1 MKDHEDKKNESGEII
16 SPCNP
21 EHECKGCC
29 CQDQEHEGFTE
40 FDESYSMPDE
50 HEHFQ
55 EFVEVELRN
64 WRIAYYSNPD
74 KLDLS
79 PDQQVLVQVDRG
91 VDIGT
96 VIQASVKGKEL
107 EESFESD
114 QIFPIVRIVNDD
126 DLKQLDEIE
135 AKEISAT
142 EKFSEL
148 VVKYPFEMKLI
159 DTKYQF
165 DGNKVTFFFTA
176 EGRIDFREFVR
187 ELAQVF
193 RTRIELHQSTGRD
206 EAKRLGGYG
215 MCGNKYCCASFLK
228 RFNQVTIKMAKDQN
242 LSGNLSK
249 ISGPCGRLLCCLH
262 FEEDFYAEM
271 AKDYP
276 TIGDEIWKEGKKMY
290 VFRNDYYTKMV
301 YLSGEDQS
309 IITIPL
315 DDFNQQ
321 FNKRRNN

>member
-1 MKDHEDKKNESGEII
+1 MNKNPNDITENGEQIIQTIIQDELQINIDHTELYIETEEAI
-16 SPCNP
+16 SY
-21 EHECKGCC
+21 
-29 CQDQEHEGFTE
+29 TE
-40 FDESYSMPDE
+40 Q
-50 HEHFQ
+50 Q
-55 EFVEVELRN
+55 EFVEVEMRN
-64 WRIAYYSNPD
+64 WRTAYFTKPENLYVQPD
-74 KLDLS
+74 D
-79 PDQQVLVQVDRG
+79 VVIVQVDRG
-91 VDIGT
+91 LDIG
-96 VIQASVKGKEL
+96 VVVQAAVKN
-107 EESFESD
+107 EEQDDMQQESKVLS
-114 QIFPIVRIVNDD
+114 IVRIATDND
-126 DLKQLDEIE
+126 LQQLIGIE
-135 AKEISAT
+135 KKEKAAE
-142 EKFSEL
+142 EKFLEL

-165 DGNKVTFFFTA
+165 DTNKLTFFFTA

-242 LSGNLSK
+242 LSGNLAK

-262 FEEDFYAEM
+262 FEGDFYTEL

-276 TIGDEIWKEGKKMY
+276 EIGEEVWVNKKKMY
-290 VFRNDYYTKMV
+290 VFRNDYQLKMV

-309 IITIPL
+309 IISTHI
-315 DDFNQQ
+315 DDFNKQYRGK
-321 FNKRRNN
+321 N

>member
-1 MKDHEDKKNESGEII
+1 MCNKDNCPDCPNNPNNEVKDEII
-16 SPCNP
+16 TIEYATDLPDDHIIEDDS
-21 EHECKGCC
+21 
-29 CQDQEHEGFTE
+29 TE
-40 FDESYSMPDE
+40 LLTEY
-50 HEHFQ
+50 
-55 EFVEVELRN
+55 VELEMRT
-64 WRIAYYSNPD
+64 WRTAYFLNPD
-74 KLDLS
+74 NVELK
-79 PDQQVLVQVDRG
+79 PDDWIIVQVDRG
-91 VDIGT
+91 IDIGR
-96 VIQASVKGKEL
+96 VVHAAVKGKEFD
-107 EESFESD
+107 EMYKAEK
-114 QIFPIVRIVNDD
+114 IFNVVRVANDAD
-126 DLKQLDEIE
+126 FQQLDQVEE
-135 AKEISAT
+135 KEKNAT
-142 EKFSEL
+142 EKFQEL

-159 DTKYQF
+159 DTIYQF

-187 ELAQVF
+187 ELAQTF

-276 TIGDEIWKEGKKMY
+276 TIGDEVWVEGKKMY

-301 YLSGEDQS
+301 YLSSEDQS
-309 IITIPL
+309 IITIHL
-315 DDFNQQ
+315 EDFY
-321 FNKRRNN
+321 KRKK

>member
-1 MKDHEDKKNESGEII
+1 MCNKDNCPDCPN
-16 SPCNP
+16 NP
-21 EHECKGCC
+21 ENNN
-29 CQDQEHEGFTE
+29 QTE
-40 FDESYSMPDE
+40 EIVSVEYSTDLLDTPIEPIENVNDMTE
-50 HEHFQ
+50 Y
-55 EFVEVELRN
+55 VELEMRT
-64 WRIAYYSNPD
+64 WRTAYFTNPD
-74 KLDLS
+74 NIS
-79 PDQQVLVQVDRG
+79 MEPDDWVVVQVDRG
-91 VDIGT
+91 LDIGS
-96 VIQASVKGKEL
+96 VVHSAVKGKEFD
-107 EESFESD
+107 EMYKAEK
-114 QIFPIVRIVNDD
+114 IFTVLRVANEQ
-126 DLKQLDEIE
+126 DLQQLDQVIE
-135 AKEISAT
+135 KEKNAT
-142 EKFSEL
+142 EKFQEL

-159 DTKYQF
+159 DTIYQF

-176 EGRIDFREFVR
+176 EGRIDFRDFVR

-276 TIGDEIWKEGKKMY
+276 TIGDEVWVEGKKMY

-301 YLSGEDQS
+301 YLSSEDQS
-309 IITIPL
+309 ITTVHL
-315 DDFNQQ
+315 DDFN
-321 FNKRRNN
+321 KRKK

>member
-1 MKDHEDKKNESGEII
+1 MNQDNQDKKDTCAPNACE
-16 SPCNP
+16 
-21 EHECKGCC
+21 KCC
-29 CQDQEHEGFTE
+29 CQADNKENQDIIICGETHHFEEEQEK
-40 FDESYSMPDE
+40 Y
-50 HEHFQ
+50 Q
-55 EFVEVELRN
+55 EFVEIELRN
-64 WRIAYYSNPD
+64 WRIGYYSNPHHIN
-74 KLDLS
+74 LE
-79 PDQQVLVQVDRG
+79 PDQLVVVQVDRG
-91 VDIGT
+91 TDIGV
-96 VIQASVKGKEL
+96 VIQASVKGQEY
-107 EESFESD
+107 EEMFHAEK
-114 QIFPIVRIVNDD
+114 ILPIVRV
-126 DLKQLDEIE
+126 
-135 AKEISAT
+135 AT
-142 EKFSEL
+142 EQDMEQLEAIEERERTSQEKFLEL

-159 DTKYQF
+159 DTKFQF

-262 FEEDFYAEM
+262 FEEDFYAEI

-276 TIGDEIWKEGKKMY
+276 VIGDEIWKDGKKLY

-301 YLSGEDQS
+301 YLSGEDQAV
-309 IITIPL
+309 ITVPL

-321 FNKRRNN
+321 YKKRR

>member
-1 MKDHEDKKNESGEII
+1 MTENNDNKDIENKDHCGQN
-16 SPCNP
+16 
-21 EHECKGCC
+21 CC
-29 CQDQEHEGFTE
+29 CQNLLKENSLTVDEEVEIEINCEEPDDKEYQE
-40 FDESYSMPDE
+40 Y
-50 HEHFQ
+50 
-55 EFVEVELRN
+55 VEVELRN
-64 WRIAYYSNPD
+64 WRIGFYANPD
-74 KLDLS
+74 KLALS
-79 PDQQVLVQVDRG
+79 PDQMVLVQVDRG
-91 VDIGT
+91 IDIGT
-96 VIQASVKGKEL
+96 VIQASVKGKEF
-107 EESFESD
+107 EEMNKQEKLL
-114 QIFPIVRIVNDD
+114 PIVRIATEQDIN
-126 DLKQLDEIE
+126 QLDEVE
-135 AKEISAT
+135 EKENSAT
-142 EKFSEL
+142 EKFLEL
-148 VVKYPFEMKLI
+148 VEKYPFEMKLI
-159 DTKYQF
+159 DSKYQF

-276 TIGDEIWKEGKKMY
+276 TIGDEIWIEGKKMY

-309 IITIPL
+309 IITMPL
-315 DDFNQQ
+315 DDFNQKY
-321 FNKRRNN
+321 KRH